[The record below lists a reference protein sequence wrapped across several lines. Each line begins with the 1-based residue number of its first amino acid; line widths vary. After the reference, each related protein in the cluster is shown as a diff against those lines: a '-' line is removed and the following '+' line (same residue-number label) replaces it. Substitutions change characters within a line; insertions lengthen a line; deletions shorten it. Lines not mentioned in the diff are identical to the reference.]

1 MRVVIDASVAVKWTH
16 PDPEVEADLDQA
28 ARMLEA
34 IKEGSIE
41 VLQPPHWLLETL
53 AVIARLRPDAAD
65 AALGLLDAL
74 ELPVDDRFEVL
85 ERAGRL
91 AVQLP
96 HHLFDT
102 LYHAVALEHDALLVT
117 ADGAYQ
123 SKARGLGNITH
134 LSQWQQPS

>member
-1 MRVVIDASVAVKWTH
+1 VVIDASVAVKWTH

-28 ARMLEA
+28 VRMLEA
-34 IKEGSIE
+34 IKQGSIE

-53 AVIARLRPDAAD
+53 AVIARLRPDGAD
-65 AALGLLDAL
+65 AALDLLDAL

-85 ERAGRL
+85 ERAVRL

-117 ADGAYQ
+117 ADATYRN
-123 SKARGLGNITH
+123 KARGMGNITH
-134 LSQWQQPS
+134 LSQWQAPR